1 MPRLPAAKLS
11 LATCSG
17 GRMLGPGQ
25 AAEIGRVCKAYPHL
39 NDANF
44 VARHR
49 ADWLRP

>member
-1 MPRLPAAKLS
+1 
-11 LATCSG
+11 
-17 GRMLGPGQ
+17 MLGLGQ